1 MKTDELSR
9 NGFGGSLP
17 VENVQSLA
25 TKNLKDIPSRYI
37 REEVEFDI
45 VSIDES
51 FRIPVIDMSKLGH
64 DDEQQKLHLACKNW
78 GFFQL
83 INHGV
88 GDEVIEKMK
97 MDIQEFFKLP
107 LHEKLA
113 CAQIPND
120 IEGYGQA
127 FVVSEDQKLD
137 WGDMLFLLPL
147 PVPLRNMR
155 LWPTTPPSFR

>member
-1 MKTDELSR
+1 MEK
-9 NGFGGSLP
+9 
-17 VENVQSLA
+17 
-25 TKNLKDIPSRYI
+25 
-37 REEVEFDI
+37 
-45 VSIDES
+45 
-51 FRIPVIDMSKLGH
+51 
-64 DDEQQKLHLACKNW
+64 
-78 GFFQL
+78 QL

-97 MDIQEFFKLP
+97 IEIQEFFNLP
-107 LHEKLA
+107 LKEKMA
-113 CAQIPND
+113 CAQLPNN

-155 LWPTTPPSFR
+155 SGRPYPLHSGNLPLRTYYFEPHQ